1 MKTIITLSSFSNKVL
16 FFPRYLRVVKLP
28 PQNSAETK
36 KLGGRL
42 TAPKSPIGQLIIS
55 GGCLPH

>member
-16 FFPRYLRVVKLP
+16 FFLRYLRAVKLP

-36 KLGGRL
+36 QLGGSF
-42 TAPKSPIGQLIIS
+42 TAPKSPIGS
-55 GGCLPH
+55 TNN